1 MSWLHLRQLQT
12 NLKEVFVLL
21 FWRNSTWM
29 HQTGHWITKLSIFTS
44 KEEVKTLEWILRLNW
59 SLTGN
64 VALFIWRKNWKQ
76 QEKEKKR
83 KKTGTGIP
91 LSHFLFPSLSVFG
104 HYIAVHTT
112 TTNSPLPTTQWEKSK
127 IICLIFTLYVH
138 FCVSFSFTN

>member
-76 QEKEKKR
+76 QEQEKK
-83 KKTGTGIP
+83 KKKQEQE
-91 LSHFLFPSLSVFG
+91 SPSLTFCFLP
-104 HYIAVHTT
+104 
-112 TTNSPLPTTQWEKSK
+112 SPFLDIILLSTQQLPTHPSQPHSGKNLK
-127 IICLIFTLYVH
+127 LFV
-138 FCVSFSFTN
+138 